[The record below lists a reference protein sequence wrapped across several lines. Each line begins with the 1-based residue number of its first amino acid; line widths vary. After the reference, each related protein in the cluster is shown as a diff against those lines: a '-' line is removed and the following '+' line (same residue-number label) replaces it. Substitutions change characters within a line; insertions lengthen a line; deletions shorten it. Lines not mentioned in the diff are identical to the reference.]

1 VNDGIVLD
9 ARVIG
14 RRYGRTWV
22 LHGVDLTVRR
32 GESVALV
39 GANGA
44 GKSTLLSILA
54 TLRSPSHGTLRLFG
68 EDGRRHAAR
77 VRGRMGYL
85 GHETF
90 LDDALSAAEN
100 LAFYADLFGVA
111 DPETRVRAGLE
122 RAGLTHRADDRVA
135 GFSRG
140 MRQRLSLSRAL
151 LHDPDLLLLDEP
163 FSGLDAPGAR
173 DLSERL
179 ATERGR
185 GRAMLVVSHQFH
197 RVHAWCDRVVVLH
210 RGQLREDTPAT
221 ERSADE
227 WIGYLAEVAEDRA

>member
-1 VNDGIVLD
+1 MNEAVVLD
-9 ARVIG
+9 ARGIG
-14 RRYGRTWV
+14 RRYGRNWV
-22 LHGVDLTVRR
+22 LHDVDLTVRR

-54 TLRSPSHGTLRLFG
+54 TLRSPSHGAITLFG
-68 EDGRRHAAR
+68 EDARKHPER

-90 LDDALSAAEN
+90 LDDALSAEEN
-100 LAFYADLFGVA
+100 LAFYADLFGVD
-111 DPETRVRAGLE
+111 DPAVRIGEGLATAGL
-122 RAGLTHRADDRVA
+122 AHRAADRVG

-140 MRQRLSLSRAL
+140 MRQRLSLARAL

-173 DLSERL
+173 DLAHRL
-179 ATERGR
+179 AAERAKD
-185 GRAMLVVSHQFH
+185 RAMLVVSHQFH

-210 RGQLREDTPAT
+210 RGQMREDTPASA
-221 ERSADE
+221 RSAED
-227 WIGYLAEVAEDRA
+227 WVTHLALVAEDRT